1 LYLLIGL
8 MVGFFVAVL
17 AAICSSFFCYYSCWK
32 DSTEEHHQH
41 QHRHDID
48 FGVESN
54 TTIQVHPVTNYVS
67 RAQAADLQR
76 QLELS
81 HLAHVDPM
89 EADRVDAHI
98 RGRKDISRQVVTV
111 ARPRQ
116 TGPQHHLPEAAQAVG
131 DDGLHHTRV
140 VVPML
145 ELGALSCDANGTA
158 HTSRTTGRA
167 GGNQTG
173 RQQSGRQSARQ
184 GGGGG
189 GIIDSVDAIVDR
201 IMSSSRGDITSRSSS
216 NTVSRTASQSQPSSR
231 TASRSARTSISGS
244 GSGGLTSRTLSAGA
258 YGGYEGD
265 NDVVVVAARSND
277 NYDSGYERPPVSARS
292 PDNRPGTNYDSA
304 LMSARLLTAP
314 SSDNYHD
321 YYAAA
326 ALSARSTDRGPLP
339 APRGGAPSY
348 PPPVT
353 DAGPLP
359 APRGGAPSYPLP
371 INSGRSSGRADYP
384 PPTPQFTAAGMAP
397 VAECNHTSRSSDFY
411 ANRQQQS
418 FRNNSNSKSYS
429 NSNSNSR
436 SASSGGHTPPESAR
450 DRSGYVDN
458 MPVVYNTNS
467 QQSSSRLSSGRQMS
481 GRQTSSRSNSTA
493 SSSRSRHSYEA
504 LNGTGEEYRDDW
516 QTNNN
521 V

>member
-1 LYLLIGL
+1 
-8 MVGFFVAVL
+8 
-17 AAICSSFFCYYSCWK
+17 
-32 DSTEEHHQH
+32 
-41 QHRHDID
+41 
-48 FGVESN
+48 VESN

-167 GGNQTG
+167 GGNQTA

-326 ALSARSTDRGPLP
+326 ALSARSTDTGPLP

-348 PPPVT
+348 PPPV
-353 DAGPLP
+353 
-359 APRGGAPSYPLP
+359 
-371 INSGRSSGRADYP
+371 NSGRSSGRADYP

-397 VAECNHTSRSSDFY
+397 VAEYNHNSGRSSDFY

-418 FRNNSNSKSYS
+418 FRNNSNSKSNSIS

-450 DRSGYVDN
+450 DRPGYVDN